1 MSSQASILVRKGR
14 DGWGRNG
21 MKDSPENNHN
31 DENVDSGGDDDDD
44 DGDDD
49 DGDDDDDVI
58 DENHSYLHEDLCTPL
73 RFKFKGS

>member
-1 MSSQASILVRKGR
+1 
-14 DGWGRNG
+14 

-31 DENVDSGGDDDDD
+31 DENDDDADGED
-44 DGDDD
+44 DGDDND
-49 DGDDDDDVI
+49 ENDDDVI

>member
-1 MSSQASILVRKGR
+1 MERTHLSSQASILVRKGR

-31 DENVDSGGDDDDD
+31 DENDD
-44 DGDDD
+44 DGGD
-49 DGDDDDDVI
+49 DDDDDVI